1 MVSPFALNLKSN
13 TKEAGNTDTFSPS
26 FKIVLLVNSA
36 SVGSEFIRITS
47 GGYLFY
53 IFRVLNRSTFICK
66 SWLALDSVNGKL
78 ERRFRAATRDQK
90 EKFPYHYSRAV
101 HNAVTDSHIWLS
113 VVFRPERSTFTRAQR
128 LSCCLATL
136 FLTMVVSAMFYGTED
151 NVERPNV
158 LRIGPFSFSVHT
170 LWVSAVSLLI
180 TVPPMLLIVQLFR

>member
-53 IFRVLNRSTFICK
+53 LFRVLNRSTFICK

-90 EKFPYHYSRAV
+90 RKIPIPLLPGGAQCSDRLTHLVVGCLQARTFYIYTCAATLLLPC
-101 HNAVTDSHIWLS
+101 NAVSDHGG
-113 VVFRPERSTFTRAQR
+113 V
-128 LSCCLATL
+128 
-136 FLTMVVSAMFYGTED
+136 GH
-151 NVERPNV
+151 V
-158 LRIGPFSFSVHT
+158 LRN
-170 LWVSAVSLLI
+170 
-180 TVPPMLLIVQLFR
+180 